1 MDFWQNYGLGFL
13 TVAVVV
19 ALVARIIWNQ
29 KRKLPKG
36 VTQEE
41 QAKLDYELVP
51 KCVCGAVATRP
62 APILRRT
69 RGAYDFLRNYFAVA
83 PRYKRVIDLMQAPE
97 YCEQHAHTADAKLD
111 QFIFAVRSKYAALN
125 AEISAEAAA
134 FEQESLRNYVAE
146 SLTDLQKKFL
156 RKPVST
162 TLRVLPPKTGTDDT
176 TSEG

>member
-13 TVAVVV
+13 IVAVVIG
-19 ALVARIIWNQ
+19 LIARIVWNL
-29 KRKLPKG
+29 KRKTPKG
-36 VTQEE
+36 ITPEE

-69 RGAYDFLRNYFAVA
+69 RGAYDFFRNYFAVA
-83 PRYKRVIDLMQAPE
+83 PRYKRIIDPMQSPE

-156 RKPVST
+156 RKPVN
-162 TLRVLPPKTGTDDT
+162 TLRVLPPKTGTDDA

>member
-1 MDFWQNYGLGFL
+1 MDFWQTYGTGLL
-13 TVAVVV
+13 
-19 ALVARIIWNQ
+19 ALAAIVFVVARIIWNQ
-29 KRKLPKG
+29 KSKLPKG
-36 VTQEE
+36 VIPEE

-83 PRYKRVIDLMQAPE
+83 PRYKRIIDPMQTPE

-156 RKPVST
+156 RKPAS
-162 TLRVLPPKTGTDDT
+162 TLRVLPPKTGTDDVA
-176 TSEG
+176 SEG